1 MIFCL
6 PSVNNRL
13 RDFSVCSN
21 FMPWQES
28 VKVRLPP
35 RTTSQEADYHS
46 RMFTSPQFAVSGI
59 SVTNNMADE
68 VNSPMQFSSGEKE
81 VIERKLNVRTE
92 GAGTKK
98 DINDFYEISR
108 CVDVVKRGNFQKV
121 RS

>member
-1 MIFCL
+1 
-6 PSVNNRL
+6 
-13 RDFSVCSN
+13 
-21 FMPWQES
+21 
-28 VKVRLPP
+28 
-35 RTTSQEADYHS
+35 
-46 RMFTSPQFAVSGI
+46 MFTSPQFAVSGI

-92 GAGTKK
+92 GAVTKK

-121 RS
+121 RTDQSDHLTRKNIFYTFFFNFSDIILTC

>member
-1 MIFCL
+1 M
-6 PSVNNRL
+6 
-13 RDFSVCSN
+13 
-21 FMPWQES
+21 
-28 VKVRLPP
+28 RLPP

-59 SVTNNMADE
+59 SLPNNMADE

-81 VIERKLNVRTE
+81 VIERKLNVSTDS
-92 GAGTKK
+92 AATKK

-121 RS
+121 RADYLTRRKDF